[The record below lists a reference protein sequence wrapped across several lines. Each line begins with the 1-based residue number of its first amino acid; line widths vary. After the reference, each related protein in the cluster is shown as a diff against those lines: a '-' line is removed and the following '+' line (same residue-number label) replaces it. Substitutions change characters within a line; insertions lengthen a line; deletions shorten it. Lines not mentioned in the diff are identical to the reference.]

1 MAPYG
6 TIKKCDIPVNFH
18 WGIEIPFFSND
29 TLDVHW
35 KTYKVT
41 AAVAHL
47 GMDAA
52 GHCRS
57 LMKVKMNATA
67 DQPYMFLLTD
77 DWEQATPVWKEPAW
91 FIRNISCFWLCD
103 CDHMDL
109 HDLPSGLLPHTTRP
123 PDPASR
129 PVGASELL
137 SLFVDGTTEDAGDT

>member
-77 DWEQATPVWKEPAW
+77 DWEQATPVWKERSQHGSSVTFLA
-91 FIRNISCFWLCD
+91 
-103 CDHMDL
+103 
-109 HDLPSGLLPHTTRP
+109 SGCATVITWIYMICHQGCCRTP
-123 PDPASR
+123 PGHLILQADQ
-129 PVGASELL
+129 
-137 SLFVDGTTEDAGDT
+137 